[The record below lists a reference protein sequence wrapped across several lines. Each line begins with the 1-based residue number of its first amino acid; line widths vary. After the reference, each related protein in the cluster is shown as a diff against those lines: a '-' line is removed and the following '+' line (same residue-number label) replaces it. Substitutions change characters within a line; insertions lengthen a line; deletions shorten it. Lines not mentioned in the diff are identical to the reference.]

1 MWLHRLL
8 PEFGYQ
14 ALPSGLIYIL
24 SAHLPSHILGELSLS
39 LFATA
44 SLNNQ
49 CSMHFNANVL
59 TVLAAATLWLST
71 DAAIIP
77 DSLVRRST
85 TAEPAPGTSGLI
97 PQSVGHSGDDDR
109 RWSTR
114 LRDTMVGKLFGK
126 ADRHGRRREQQKHL
140 SQMSKIISQ
149 YDGDV
154 VLRFNLSSPEEAKAL
169 AEASNILYLDVW
181 STTKTHA
188 DIRMAE
194 VMVCIYLSKFR
205 GEFFLTYWDI
215 QVPSVLG
222 LLPDSMQHSHFRLMH
237 DLAQTAQD
245 TYHGASDL
253 YTEDMK
259 LTKVGAD
266 NLFFQSYQPPT
277 VILPWM
283 RLLESLFPG
292 FVEVTSIGKSYEGRE
307 IHALK
312 VGTKKPTQNKKMTII
327 VTGAAH
333 AREWISVSTV
343 CYLAYSLIEGYGK
356 TDTDINSIVDNFN
369 WIFIPTLNVDGYAYT
384 WEGDRLWRKNRQPTK
399 LSFCKGIDLDRAY
412 NFHFDGSPSAQGNPC
427 SDSTKPGSLVVQKDS
442 LLTKFFQC
450 SRVPVLSRRKKLR
463 LLRIG
468 QGI

>member
-1 MWLHRLL
+1 
-8 PEFGYQ
+8 
-14 ALPSGLIYIL
+14 
-24 SAHLPSHILGELSLS
+24 
-39 LFATA
+39 
-44 SLNNQ
+44 
-49 CSMHFNANVL
+49 MHFNVNVL
-59 TVLAAATLWLST
+59 TVTAATVATLWLSA

-85 TAEPAPGTSGLI
+85 AAEPALNIPDLI
-97 PQSVGHSGDDDR
+97 PQSVVHGGKDDR

-114 LRDTMVGKLFGK
+114 LRDTVVGKLFGT
-126 ADRHGRRREQQKHL
+126 ADRHGRRREQHKYL

-154 VLRFNLSSPEEAKAL
+154 VLRFNLSSPEEGKAL

-194 VMVCIYLSKFR
+194 AM
-205 GEFFLTYWDI
+205 
-215 QVPSVLG
+215 VPSVLG

-237 DLAQTAQD
+237 DLAQTALD
-245 TYHGASDL
+245 TYSGASNS
-253 YTEDMK
+253 YTEADMK
-259 LTKVGAD
+259 PTKVGAD

-283 RLLESLFPG
+283 KLLESLFPG
-292 FVEVTSIGKSYEGRE
+292 FVEVTSIGRSYEGRE

-312 VGTKKPTQNKKMTII
+312 VGTKAPTQNKKMTII

-356 TDTDINSIVDNFN
+356 TDMDINSIVDHFN

-427 SDSTKPGSLVVQKDS
+427 SDSMKPAFLV
-442 LLTKFFQC
+442 
-450 SRVPVLSRRKKLR
+450 
-463 LLRIG
+463 I
-468 QGI
+468 

>member
-1 MWLHRLL
+1 
-8 PEFGYQ
+8 
-14 ALPSGLIYIL
+14 
-24 SAHLPSHILGELSLS
+24 
-39 LFATA
+39 
-44 SLNNQ
+44 
-49 CSMHFNANVL
+49 MHFNANAL
-59 TVLAAATLWLST
+59 TVAAATVATLWLSA

-85 TAEPAPGTSGLI
+85 AAEPAPSIPDLI
-97 PQSVGHSGDDDR
+97 SQSVGHGGGDDR

-114 LRDTMVGKLFGK
+114 LRDTVVGKLFGK
-126 ADRHGRRREQQKHL
+126 ADRHGRRREQHKYL

-181 STTKTHA
+181 STTRTHA

-194 VMVCIYLSKFR
+194 ALVCIYYSEFR
-205 GEFFLTYWDI
+205 GESSLTCWNM

-237 DLAQTAQD
+237 DLAQTAKD
-245 TYHGASDL
+245 TYSGASNS
-253 YTEDMK
+253 YTEAEMK
-259 LTKVGAD
+259 PSKVGAD

-283 RLLESLFPG
+283 RLLESLFPT
-292 FVEVTSIGKSYEGRE
+292 FVEVTSIGRSYEGRE

-312 VGTKKPTQNKKMTII
+312 VGTRTPTRNKKMTII

-427 SDSTKPGSLVVQKDS
+427 SDSMKPVSLAIQKYS
-442 LLTKFFQC
+442 C
-450 SRVPVLSRRKKLR
+450 
-463 LLRIG
+463 
-468 QGI
+468 